1 MASTRNRNTLGD
13 YSLETREN
21 VHFTDKMLY
30 KHSAY
35 GFQENTYLP
44 GDGVF
49 SAKLPYTELA
59 YNAVDIETY
68 LRGTRA
74 TDLVNPGAAANFKP
88 ELKELKSL
96 CMYRKP
102 KVVMPL
108 PLVSEKHQRP
118 SI

>member
-1 MASTRNRNTLGD
+1 MASTRNKNTLGNYD
-13 YSLETREN
+13 LERREN
-21 VHFTDKMLY
+21 IKFTDKMLY
-30 KHSAY
+30 SHSAY
-35 GFQENTYLP
+35 GIQQNTYLP

-49 SAKLPYTELA
+49 SAKIPYTELA
-59 YNAVDIETY
+59 HNGVDIESY

-74 TDLVNPGAAANFKP
+74 TDLVNPSFSVKP
-88 ELKELKSL
+88 ELKQLKSL

-118 SI
+118 QI